1 MPICVVYC
9 IMLNEENP
17 NSKLDTQSE
26 LREQIQVQPEET
38 FRFGPFEVTVHS
50 ETEEMGE
57 WVEVIDL

>member
-1 MPICVVYC
+1 
-9 IMLNEENP
+9 MLNEENP
-17 NSKLDTQSE
+17 NSKLDPQSE